1 MKTGNALRISEI
13 PHSGIHFEEMTVSLR
28 DHVLSAM
35 IGIHDHE
42 QLAEQRIRVNLEL
55 SRLCPVT
62 DHEPERNTFGIDSLA
77 DLVEAIVGEG
87 HTNLVESLAERIAA
101 DCLDIPLSKSVRVR
115 VEKLDIIEDAA
126 SVGIEIERRN
136 EMEMTQ

>member
-1 MKTGNALRISEI
+1 MKTGNALRISEA
-13 PHSGIHFEEMTVSLR
+13 PYSGIRFKETTISLS
-28 DHVLSAM
+28 DYVLSAM

-42 QLAEQRIRVNLEL
+42 RLAEQRIRVSLEL
-55 SRLCPVT
+55 SHLCPVSE
-62 DHEPERNTFGIDSLA
+62 HEPERNAFSIDDLS
-77 DLVEAIVGEG
+77 DLVEAIVRKG
-87 HTNLVESLAERIAA
+87 HTNLVESLAEKIAA
-101 DCLDIPLSKSVRVR
+101 CCLDIPLSKSVRVR